1 MTLYDR
7 EYVNVRHE
15 LEGLLRYTIFIE
27 SLFLMQYPTAPMRLF
42 ELKVEDE
49 LNTRFQNHH
58 PRPRPPPRRRRR
70 RHHHHHHHHHHNHHH
85 HHHHHRREIN
95 GCH

>member
-27 SLFLMQYPTAPMRLF
+27 SLLLMQYPTAPMRLF

-58 PRPRPPPRRRRR
+58 PRPPPRRRRRR
-70 RHHHHHHHHHHNHHH
+70 RHHHHHHHHHH
-85 HHHHHRREIN
+85 RREIN

>member
-15 LEGLLRYTIFIE
+15 LERLLRYTIFIE
-27 SLFLMQYPTAPMRLF
+27 SLFLMHYPTAPMRLF

-58 PRPRPPPRRRRR
+58 PRPPPPR
-70 RHHHHHHHHHHNHHH
+70 RHHHHHHHHHR
-85 HHHHHRREIN
+85 RREIN

>member
-1 MTLYDR
+1 M
-7 EYVNVRHE
+7 H
-15 LEGLLRYTIFIE
+15 
-27 SLFLMQYPTAPMRLF
+27 YPTAPMRLF

-58 PRPRPPPRRRRR
+58 PRPPPPR
-70 RHHHHHHHHHHNHHH
+70 RHHHHHHHHHR
-85 HHHHHRREIN
+85 RREIN